1 MSSST
6 IRADALG
13 MPSQQIPALQP
24 GSKSVFDSAQKIG
37 QQDQQQSSCLIG
49 KCLGGS
55 KKYQRK
61 RISKREKLSKHKR
74 MRGGVTTSYIVP
86 PISTNG
92 IKDSGAT
99 QSNVNS
105 ITGAT
110 VIGNVNAGYD
120 SCVGQ
125 GSACTAQV
133 ALSQQNLLK
142 GGLKQRY
149 LGKCKGKCLKSRKC
163 RISHSIKRRQCR
175 KSHRRNH

>member
-49 KCLGGS
+49 KCSGGS
-55 KKYQRK
+55 KKYQHK
-61 RISKREKLSKHKR
+61 RISKREKFSKCKR
-74 MRGGVTTSYIVP
+74 MRGGVTSYVVP

-142 GGLKQRY
+142 GGLKPRY
-149 LGKCKGKCLKSRKC
+149 LGKCKGKRLKSRKC